1 MKKIIVYMAQT
12 IIKLLSKL
20 INKLDAEHKSYCSNC
35 DREQQLFNSLK
46 EQLFA
51 DCGSA
56 PAGFRWQPVEFSN
69 TFCRADEEEVE
80 TNKGITIHI
89 PRVCFPQHPQEIKE
103 DTK

>member
-1 MKKIIVYMAQT
+1 MAQT
-12 IIKLLSKL
+12 IIKLLSNL
-20 INKLDAEHKSYCSNC
+20 INKLDAEHKPYCSNC

-46 EQLFA
+46 EQLLLLA

-89 PRVCFPQHPQEIKE
+89 PRVCSPQHSQEIKE